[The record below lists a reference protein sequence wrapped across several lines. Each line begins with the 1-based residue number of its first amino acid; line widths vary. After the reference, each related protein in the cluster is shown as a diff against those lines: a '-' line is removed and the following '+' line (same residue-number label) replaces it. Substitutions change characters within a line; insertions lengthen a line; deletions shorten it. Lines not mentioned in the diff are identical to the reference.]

1 MAGPVLLAGAL
12 MLAAIL
18 LDPWVWSRLGSPAV
32 DQHDWG
38 RLLRVS
44 GSLVFWAPLAL
55 AIGLEQRAQEGGRR
69 SGAWRL
75 LAAPLIAGALA
86 ELLKLVIRRERPGLH
101 DGAYVFRGLSER
113 LLDSHDLG
121 FPSSHTTVAFA
132 GAAVLARLYPRA
144 GLVGYLLAFGC
155 AATRLLS
162 QAHFAS
168 DVVAGA
174 LIGWAVGSW
183 LGRGEAST

>member
-1 MAGPVLLAGAL
+1 VLLAGAL

-18 LDPWVWSRLGSPAV
+18 LDPWVWGRLGNPSV

-55 AIGLEQRAQEGGRR
+55 AVGLERRARAGVSR
-69 SGAWRL
+69 SGAWKL
-75 LAAPLIAGALA
+75 LAAPLLAGALA
-86 ELLKLVIRRERPGLH
+86 ELLKLLIRRERPGLH
-101 DGAYVFRGLSER
+101 AGTYAFRGFSER

-121 FPSSHTTVAFA
+121 FPSSHSTVAFA

-144 GLVGYLLAFGC
+144 APVGYALAFGC

-162 QAHFAS
+162 QAHFTS
-168 DVVAGA
+168 DVVAGGI
-174 LIGWAVGSW
+174 IGWAVGSW
-183 LGRGEAST
+183 LGRGEASA